1 MPTRELAPIFAFP
14 DRCDAR
20 FAALVRLLK
29 HDCFFRVCIRQE
41 MVFGKTVHI
50 RCGSWW
56 MDWVQFSGAITL
68 FVTLEHSDLAGRRGF
83 WHFQGEPYGVGQ
95 IYAISIPKDR
105 IRLQEQ
111 LGLEKPRLCDLVADL
126 WMMRASDPR
135 DMIYGLLG
143 LSRKVK
149 LPELSPEYKQTDAG
163 ELYTDVAQL
172 FLKRKEL
179 LDTLY
184 VAGVGYTRKVVHLP
198 SWVQTAAVPQ
208 KSLHYELRRP
218 STGLQMVP
226 YPTFDSFRQIF
237 FEKEV

>member
-1 MPTRELAPIFAFP
+1 
-14 DRCDAR
+14 
-20 FAALVRLLK
+20 
-29 HDCFFRVCIRQE
+29 
-41 MVFGKTVHI
+41 
-50 RCGSWW
+50 

-143 LSRKVK
+143 LSQEVK
-149 LPELSPEYKQTDAG
+149 LPEFSPEYKQTDAG

-184 VAGVGYTRKVVHLP
+184 VAGVGLYQEGRTSAVMGTDCSCAPKVSPLRVAPTFYRVSNGTIPYIRLVSANLLWERGLIFDKISATLSEP
-198 SWVQTAAVPQ
+198 FMGLADASFKNPRMATMTAAFL
-208 KSLHYELRRP
+208 KDEAHELISSLLDIYLN
-218 STGLQMVP
+218 G
-226 YPTFDSFRQIF
+226 
-237 FEKEV
+237 